1 VADLKV
7 DGDAVE
13 FFLPTFVAPRY
24 TPASESDPVPKG
36 GPAPPDGLRFELVA
50 AMASD
55 IIAIESKVGTVCNTN
70 DLLLSSCKHLCVET

>member
-1 VADLKV
+1 MLTVLRTDLYVVPRRYVADLKV

-24 TPASESDPVPKG
+24 TPASESDPVPMG
-36 GPAPPDGLRFELVA
+36 GPAPPDGLRFDLVA

-55 IIAIESKVGTVCNTN
+55 ILSIESKVIG
-70 DLLLSSCKHLCVET
+70 